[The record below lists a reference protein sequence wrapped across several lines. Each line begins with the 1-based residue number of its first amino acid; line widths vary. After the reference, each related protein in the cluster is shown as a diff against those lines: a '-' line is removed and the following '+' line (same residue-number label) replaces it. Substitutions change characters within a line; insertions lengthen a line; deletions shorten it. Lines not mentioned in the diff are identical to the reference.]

1 MELQVNQNAMIQS
14 LGQKIAELEI
24 QVAALMSVIN
34 ASQETEEGLSEE

>member
-24 QVAALMSVIN
+24 QVAALMSVID